1 MIDLQITE
9 QTKPIN
15 EISSGSIFIL
25 AEEFKTEQLHNGN
38 DLVMSFDS
46 EMLEQPLMKTSMTN
60 DNYLEHRYWC
70 NLAVGLYDG
79 NVYAIPKDTK
89 CKLVTQTIELK
100 NGRLCN
106 EYFKET

>member
-1 MIDLQITE
+1 MIELQISNE
-9 QTKPIN
+9 TKLIS
-15 EISSGSIFIL
+15 EISYGSIFVL
-25 AEEFKTEQLHNGN
+25 GEEFKTENLHNGN
-38 DLVMSFDS
+38 GLVISFES

-89 CKLVTQTIELK
+89 CHLVTQTIELK
-100 NGRLCN
+100 NGGLLDG
-106 EYFKET
+106 TDD